1 MQLIYGQI
9 RNDLHCDVYGVY
21 VEIIHFVSVNI
32 SKLVG
37 YKAQVVFLSL

>member
-1 MQLIYGQI
+1 MGRSEMIFI
-9 RNDLHCDVYGVY
+9 VMFYGVY
-21 VEIIHFVSVNI
+21 VEIIHFVPVNI